1 MNNVTSKMNTELQ
14 QENDLSL
21 NSSLRSKLLGVSFDS
36 LTLKQALE
44 NIELSLGQPKK
55 SNLFF
60 VNAHCLNVAYINDN
74 YREALKKADLV
85 LPDGIGVKLGCKLK
99 QAKIRDNLNGTDL
112 FPYICKLAEN
122 KKSRVFLL
130 GARPQTAEKVAD
142 WMTEKHPNIQVVGCH
157 HGHFSEEQNSSII
170 ESINKS
176 RADILIVAMGVPRQ
190 ELWIDDNQAKL
201 NSTLNI
207 AVGGLF
213 EFYSNNISRAPL
225 WVRSCSLEWI
235 WRLKEEPKRLAK
247 RYLVESLLFLKRVS
261 VESLLDKKVK
271 SAPIKLANDYHWV
284 ALRYR
289 VKLRKQ
295 KFIFSRWWHKKSIRF
310 FDLALSLSSLI
321 MLLPFLPLLAIVI
334 RIDSPGSLF
343 FTQKRVGE
351 HGRPFDIIKFRSMHL
366 DAEERLAEL
375 QHLNEKQGGIMFK
388 IKDDP
393 RITRVGKIIRKL
405 SIDELPQIWNVV
417 RGEMSIVGPRPA
429 LYKEVE
435 QYNILQR
442 ERLEMKPGLTSEWVI
457 KGRNDLT
464 FKQQAELDIEHYYRH
479 SVWQNLKIV
488 IKTIP
493 ALLSGRGAS

>member
-1 MNNVTSKMNTELQ
+1 
-14 QENDLSL
+14 
-21 NSSLRSKLLGVSFDS
+21 
-36 LTLKQALE
+36 
-44 NIELSLGQPKK
+44 
-55 SNLFF
+55 
-60 VNAHCLNVAYINDN
+60 
-74 YREALKKADLV
+74 
-85 LPDGIGVKLGCKLK
+85 
-99 QAKIRDNLNGTDL
+99 
-112 FPYICKLAEN
+112 
-122 KKSRVFLL
+122 
-130 GARPQTAEKVAD
+130 
-142 WMTEKHPNIQVVGCH
+142 
-157 HGHFSEEQNSSII
+157 
-170 ESINKS
+170 
-176 RADILIVAMGVPRQ
+176 
-190 ELWIDDNQAKL
+190 
-201 NSTLNI
+201 
-207 AVGGLF
+207 
-213 EFYSNNISRAPL
+213 
-225 WVRSCSLEWI
+225 
-235 WRLKEEPKRLAK
+235 
-247 RYLVESLLFLKRVS
+247 
-261 VESLLDKKVK
+261 
-271 SAPIKLANDYHWV
+271 
-284 ALRYR
+284 
-289 VKLRKQ
+289 
-295 KFIFSRWWHKKSIRF
+295 
-310 FDLALSLSSLI
+310 
-321 MLLPFLPLLAIVI
+321 LLAIVI

-351 HGRPFDIIKFRSMHL
+351 HGRPFHIIKFRSMYL